1 MASKGRKEQVPTV
14 RSRRLAAIL
23 REKREA
29 SGLSATVAA
38 EKAYLA
44 ASWVYRA
51 EMPNCRP
58 NPNNVAAILRVYG
71 ITDEDEIRRVV
82 GLARDAARPGWWDS
96 YELTSDHAE
105 FVAAEAEASVKLVWE
120 PSLIPGLL
128 QVPAYARE
136 VIASGPEKLTP
147 GRIGELVRVR
157 MERQR
162 VLTRDDPLRLTV
174 IIDEPVLRRVV
185 GTRALM
191 REQLWHL
198 AEVAEQGPAVVR
210 VLPEETGAH
219 PAMRGPFTILR
230 YADPATDHDV
240 VYCETVAGALYAE
253 TVEVAD
259 RARSAFSHLETLALG
274 RRDSMEKVASY
285 AADL

>member
-29 SGLSATVAA
+29 SGLSVTVAA

-44 ASWVYRA
+44 PSWVYRA
-51 EMPNCRP
+51 EKPNCRP
-58 NPNNVAAILRVYG
+58 EPNNVAAILRVYG
-71 ITDEDEIRRVV
+71 VTDEDEIRRVT
-82 GLARDAARPGWWDS
+82 GIARDAARPGWWDS
-96 YELTSDHAE
+96 YALSPDHAE
-105 FVAAEAEASVKLVWE
+105 FVAAEAEAVTKLVWE
-120 PSLIPGLL
+120 PSIVPGLL
-128 QVPAYARE
+128 QVPGYARA

-147 GRIGELVRVR
+147 GRVEELVRVR

-174 IIDEPVLRRVV
+174 IIDEAVLRRVV
-185 GTRALM
+185 GSRALM

-198 AEVAEQGPAVVR
+198 AEAAGQGPAVVR
-210 VLPEETGAH
+210 VLPDETGAH

-240 VYCETVAGALYAE
+240 IYCETVAGALYAE
-253 TVEVAD
+253 TDDVAD
-259 RARSAFSHLETLALG
+259 CARSAFSRLETLALG
-274 RRDSMEKVASY
+274 RRESMEKVARY